1 MKRNAADKLNVV
13 MDHFPRQLVVANIV
27 GLATHPAGSTLYCSE
42 GFGQK
47 IVETLATLLIALHEL
62 SRLRAK
68 LRIGERLI
76 LELDGV
82 YALDDGLALF

>member
-1 MKRNAADKLNVV
+1 

-62 SRLRAK
+62 SRLRTK
-68 LRIGERLI
+68 LCIGERLI

-82 YALDDGLALF
+82 YALNDGLALF